1 MRTARHRTPRSQG
14 ASPRRAALAAALAL
28 GGIAVTAAPI
38 VVHAQADRPVKIV
51 VPYPAGGSTDIV
63 ARFIAAKMADAT
75 KRSFVVENRGGASG
89 MIGAEA
95 VAKAAPDG
103 LTLLMTASGP
113 HAINPSL
120 FAKMAYDPAKDF
132 APIVLTAVY
141 PLLMVVPADHP
152 ARDVKGFV
160 AWAQANKGRVNYCS
174 IGPGTPSHL
183 AGELFRGMA
192 GIEMTHIPYKGSS
205 QAITDA
211 IAGQCAVLFDSALSS
226 GPQVKAGKL
235 RALAITSKDR
245 VASWQQVPTV
255 AEAGLPGYE
264 AYTWTALVAPAAVPR
279 ETIAAYN
286 AEANKVLAS
295 AEYRDKLDSQGA
307 MAGGGTPEDLAAFA
321 RSETAKWAKVIRDGN
336 ITAD

>member
-1 MRTARHRTPRSQG
+1 MPAPRRCP
-14 ASPRRAALAAALAL
+14 SPRIRTLPGRATLALLLALTALAPLR
-28 GGIAVTAAPI
+28 VQ
-38 VVHAQADRPVKIV
+38 AQADRPVKIV

-63 ARFIAAKMADAT
+63 ARFIAAKMAESM
-75 KRSFVVENRGGASG
+75 KRGFVIENRAGASG

-103 LTLLMTASGP
+103 QTLLMTASGP

-120 FAKMAYDPAKDF
+120 FAKMPYDPAKDF

-152 ARDVKGFV
+152 ARDVKGFI

-192 GIEMTHIPYKGSS
+192 AIEMTHIPYKGSS

-211 IAGQCAVLFDSALSS
+211 VAGQCAVLFDSALSS

-235 RALAITSKDR
+235 RALAITSKAR
-245 VASWQQVPTV
+245 VASWSQVPTV

-264 AYTWTALVAPAAVPR
+264 AYTWTALVAPAALPR
-279 ETIAAYN
+279 ELIAAYN

-295 AEYRDKLDSQGA
+295 AEYREKLDGQGA
-307 MAGGGTPEDLAAFA
+307 MAGGGTPEELAAFA
-321 RSETAKWAKVIRDGN
+321 RSEAAKWAKVIRDGN